1 MLFFV
6 FLKCVAYICR
16 YVLWSMVEVAL
27 YVEHGIEMMVLG
39 SAMFL
44 AGLFLLL
51 HGVCSA
57 GCLLCSTALVLVF
70 GFKGAAIRVA
80 DGWVT
85 SMGSACMYVE
95 ATLY

>member
-1 MLFFV
+1 
-6 FLKCVAYICR
+6 
-16 YVLWSMVEVAL
+16 
-27 YVEHGIEMMVLG
+27 
-39 SAMFL
+39 MFL